1 MKKLNFQ
8 LPLLFISLVLMVFLS
23 ISDTFAAILDNY
35 YNDLQILDKSTNISR
50 KSYISTAN
58 GFYKIYTTNPSGK
71 DADEALLGAAR
82 SYRRSYERYKVKDDI
97 DKSLRYYS
105 MLQGAFASDAAR
117 NAYLETSDIF
127 RTLKDPASAK
137 FSLNKLINKYP
148 ESSQAK
154 TAVRTLASINSNDS
168 GNRRVVPD
176 NQANVTNVQMVGNT
190 PSIASKNPIP
200 RQTATPVKASAPGE
214 AVTVSGIRYYSD
226 KDYTRVVIDIS
237 GKADY
242 RSLWLKEDKGINR
255 PPRLTIDVDGS
266 IIVPDIPRQ
275 IIIKDGLLSSVRL
288 GYHAKDKRTRIVLDS
303 ENIKDFTVFQMSS
316 PSRIVV
322 DLFSYDK
329 GGEKPP
335 VVATRP
341 NKNNPPVITARPKQG
356 QKSDGG
362 TLNITDV
369 LGLKIKTIVI
379 DAGHGGKDPG
389 AVYNNIKE
397 KDIILDIA
405 KDLRDMLK
413 KDPSLTVYMTRDTDV
428 FIPLEERTALANK
441 YKADIFVSIHANA
454 AKNTAASGVET
465 YVFNVT
471 NDRAALEVAAL
482 ENNATTKATSDLSDI
497 LKDILKYSKLEDSLL
512 LAGAVHKSIINSTG
526 GKPKSLGVKQAP
538 FYVLLGARMPSILI
552 ETGFITN
559 KEEAGRLK
567 TQSYRK
573 QISTGI
579 YEGLQGYI
587 SKYNNK

>member
-1 MKKLNFQ
+1 MKKLNVKI
-8 LPLLFISLVLMVFLS
+8 PLLFVFLAMLSS
-23 ISDTFAAILDNY
+23 ILAGSVFAAPMDAY
-35 YNDLQILDKSTNISR
+35 YKDLQILDQSPNVTR
-50 KSYISTAN
+50 KSYTATAG
-58 GFYKIYTTNPSGK
+58 GFYKIYTSNPSGK

-82 SYRRSYERYKVKDDI
+82 SYRRSYERFKVREDI
-97 DKSLRYYS
+97 DKALRYYS

-137 FSLNKLINKYP
+137 FSLNRLINKYP
-148 ESSQAK
+148 DSSQAK
-154 TAVRTLASINSNDS
+154 TAGRILDSLNASGPETVVRAGGS
-168 GNRRVVPD
+168 P
-176 NQANVTNVQMVGNT
+176 NVTNIQNIENAVRN
-190 PSIASKNPIP
+190 NPP
-200 RQTATPVKASAPGE
+200 DAPPAARSFKASAPGE
-214 AVTVSGIRYYSD
+214 PVTVFGIRYFSD

-266 IIVPDIPRQ
+266 VIVPDIPKQ
-275 IIIKDGLLSSVRL
+275 INIKDGLLSSVRL

-322 DLFSYDK
+322 DLFSSDR
-329 GGEKPP
+329 GGEKAPMVTASNKPSTTP
-335 VVATRP
+335 VVKPQRKP
-341 NKNNPPVITARPKQG
+341 G
-356 QKSDGG
+356 QKDNSGN
-362 TLNITDV
+362 TMNITDV

-389 AVYNNIKE
+389 AIYNNVKE

-405 KDLRDMLK
+405 IKLRDMLK
-413 KDPSLTVYMTRDTDV
+413 KDPNLTVYMTRDSDV

-512 LAGAVHKSIINSTG
+512 LAGHVHQSIIKSASGT
-526 GKPKSLGVKQAP
+526 PKNLGVKQAP

-567 TQSYRK
+567 SQNYRK
-573 QISTGI
+573 QIASGI
-579 YEGLQGYI
+579 YDGLQTYI
-587 SKYNNK
+587 AKYNNK